1 MQLPPDVSWCRQAE
15 DRLHRRGQRAGA
27 VACYYLVARALGRGG
42 GGDAVHQLAAY
53 DMLRWEALNADL
65 EDLSAV
71 VDGCAGR
78 ERLALDDEVCFQA
91 SQVQEVRRLHAPG
104 ALAAAP
110 ELPAL
115 VDTEKKTTETTP
127 ASRALPDP
135 GAGAPEA
142 RCVTRAA
149 GMAAARAAESEREVQ
164 CDAGE
169 DAGET
174 QRRALLGTRSGVL
187 GEVDEAAVTAA
198 LPWQLA
204 PPGSQGTQSLA
215 AGGSDLMFQVCVC
228 DGSACDR
235 AVV

>member
-1 MQLPPDVSWCRQAE
+1 M
-15 DRLHRRGQRAGA
+15 
-27 VACYYLVARALGRGG
+27 ACYYLVARALR

-78 ERLALDDEVCFQA
+78 ERLALDAEICFQA

-142 RCVTRAA
+142 RCDTRAA
-149 GMAAARAAESEREVQ
+149 GMAAARAAEREREVQ
-164 CDAGE
+164 C

>member
-1 MQLPPDVSWCRQAE
+1 M
-15 DRLHRRGQRAGA
+15 
-27 VACYYLVARALGRGG
+27 ACYYLVARALR

-78 ERLALDDEVCFQA
+78 ERLALDAEVCFQA

-110 ELPAL
+110 ELPAS
-115 VDTEKKTTETTP
+115 VDTEKNTTETTP

-142 RCVTRAA
+142 RCDTRAA
-149 GMAAARAAESEREVQ
+149 GMAAARAAEREREVQ
-164 CDAGE
+164 C

-198 LPWQLA
+198 LPRQLA